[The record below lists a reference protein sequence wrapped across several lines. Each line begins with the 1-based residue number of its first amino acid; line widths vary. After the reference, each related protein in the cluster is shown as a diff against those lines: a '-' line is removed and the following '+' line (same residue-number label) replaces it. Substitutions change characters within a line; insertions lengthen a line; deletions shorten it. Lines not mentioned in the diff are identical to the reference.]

1 MKLRVNNTMKALN
14 HLFTF
19 ISGIIVL
26 TVCSLGIA
34 SANNEYAMV
43 AAEPSSAEAYAK
55 AQAAGKVARAEA
67 YAKADAA
74 IAKANAAIAKA
85 NAAIAKAEIARTEEK
100 AARVKVEAA
109 RAEADAKAHAA
120 WAQSSAEA
128 KADREVSFKRIE
140 LKELRTH

>member
-19 ISGIIVL
+19 ISGIVVL

-67 YAKADAA
+67 YAKAD
-74 IAKANAAIAKA
+74 AAIAKA

>member
-1 MKLRVNNTMKALN
+1 MKALN

-85 NAAIAKAEIARTEEK
+85 EIARTEEK

-140 LKELRTH
+140 LKELSTH

>member
-1 MKLRVNNTMKALN
+1 MKALN

-85 NAAIAKAEIARTEEK
+85 EIARTEEK

-120 WAQSSAEA
+120 WVQSSAEA

-140 LKELRTH
+140 LKELSTH

>member
-1 MKLRVNNTMKALN
+1 MKALN

-85 NAAIAKAEIARTEEK
+85 EIARTEEK

-120 WAQSSAEA
+120 WVQSSAEA

-140 LKELRTH
+140 LKELSTLLDK

>member
-85 NAAIAKAEIARTEEK
+85 EIARTEEK

-109 RAEADAKAHAA
+109 RAEAYAKAHAA
-120 WAQSSAEA
+120 WVQSSAEA
-128 KADREVSFKRIE
+128 KADRAVSFKRIE
-140 LKELRTH
+140 LKELSTH

>member
-1 MKLRVNNTMKALN
+1 MKALN

-19 ISGIIVL
+19 ISGIVVL

-85 NAAIAKAEIARTEEK
+85 EIARTEEK

-120 WAQSSAEA
+120 WVQSSAEA

>member
-1 MKLRVNNTMKALN
+1 MKELN

-85 NAAIAKAEIARTEEK
+85 EIARTEEK

-120 WAQSSAEA
+120 WVQSSAEA

-140 LKELRTH
+140 LKELSTH

>member
-19 ISGIIVL
+19 ISGIVVL

-85 NAAIAKAEIARTEEK
+85 EIARTEEK

-120 WAQSSAEA
+120 WVQSSAEA

>member
-85 NAAIAKAEIARTEEK
+85 EIARTEEK

>member
-1 MKLRVNNTMKALN
+1 MKALN

-85 NAAIAKAEIARTEEK
+85 EIARTEEK

>member
-1 MKLRVNNTMKALN
+1 MRLLN
-14 HLFTF
+14 QLSTF
-19 ISGIIVL
+19 LSGIIVL
-26 TVCSLGIA
+26 TVCSLGVA

-55 AQAAGKVARAEA
+55 A
-67 YAKADAA
+67 D
-74 IAKANAAIAKA
+74 AAIAKA

-109 RAEADAKAHAA
+109 RAEAYAKAHAA

-128 KADREVSFKRIE
+128 KADRAVSFKRLE
-140 LKELRTH
+140 LKELSTH

>member
-85 NAAIAKAEIARTEEK
+85 EIARTEEK

-120 WAQSSAEA
+120 WVQSSAEA

>member
-1 MKLRVNNTMKALN
+1 MKALN

-19 ISGIIVL
+19 ISGIVVL

-85 NAAIAKAEIARTEEK
+85 EIARTEEK

-109 RAEADAKAHAA
+109 RAEAYAKAHAA

-128 KADREVSFKRIE
+128 KADRAVSFKRIE
-140 LKELRTH
+140 LKELSTH

>member
-1 MKLRVNNTMKALN
+1 MKALN

-85 NAAIAKAEIARTEEK
+85 EIARTEEK

-120 WAQSSAEA
+120 WVQSSAEA

>member
-1 MKLRVNNTMKALN
+1 MKALN
-14 HLFTF
+14 QLFTF
-19 ISGIIVL
+19 LSGVITL
-26 TVCSLGIA
+26 TVFTFGV
-34 SANNEYAMV
+34 ANAHNEYAMAAAKQPSV
-43 AAEPSSAEAYAK
+43 EAYTKAHAAE
-55 AQAAGKVARAEA
+55 KVARAEA
-67 YAKADAA
+67 YAKAD
-74 IAKANAAIAKA
+74 AAIAKA

-109 RAEADAKAHAA
+109 RAEAYAKAHAA

>member
-1 MKLRVNNTMKALN
+1 MKALN

-19 ISGIIVL
+19 ISGIVVL

-67 YAKADAA
+67 YAKAD
-74 IAKANAAIAKA
+74 AAIAKA

>member
-1 MKLRVNNTMKALN
+1 MRLLN
-14 HLFTF
+14 QLSTF
-19 ISGIIVL
+19 LSGIIVL
-26 TVCSLGIA
+26 TVCSLGVA

-85 NAAIAKAEIARTEEK
+85 EIARTEEK

-120 WAQSSAEA
+120 WVQSSAEA

>member
-1 MKLRVNNTMKALN
+1 MKALN

-19 ISGIIVL
+19 ISGIVVL

-85 NAAIAKAEIARTEEK
+85 EI
-100 AARVKVEAA
+100 ARVKVEAA
-109 RAEADAKAHAA
+109 RAEAYAKAHAA

-128 KADREVSFKRIE
+128 KADRAVSFKRIE
-140 LKELRTH
+140 LKELSTH

>member
-1 MKLRVNNTMKALN
+1 MKALN

-55 AQAAGKVARAEA
+55 AQASGKVARAEA
-67 YAKADAA
+67 YAKAD
-74 IAKANAAIAKA
+74 AAIAKA

-120 WAQSSAEA
+120 WVQSSAEA

>member
-85 NAAIAKAEIARTEEK
+85 EIARTEEK

-109 RAEADAKAHAA
+109 RVEADAKAHAA
-120 WAQSSAEA
+120 WVQSSAEA